1 MKPLNNDNPSCS
13 PISSNC
19 VIWQGPD
26 IACIK
31 LCKGDT
37 VSAVVFKLA
46 TELCAVMD
54 TLNITNYNDALACF
68 NLTPCGP
75 KDFEA
80 LINFILERLCALE
93 KCANC
98 VPSCNTTTNG
108 TTTTP
113 VRSPSLI
120 PGCPDCEIAI
130 APCFYYKNQF
140 GDTITTM
147 QLLDY
152 VYAIGNKVCDI
163 VSQIDIINATLV
175 QFNTRITILENTP
188 PIVYPIPQIVP
199 NCILPSVPTD
209 INIVLDALE
218 AEFCLLEGA
227 TGLPAQIYT
236 ALTYQCVGLD
246 TAAAL
251 GPAGGVMGAI
261 PGWQNPVFNLSDS
274 LTNMWITIC
283 DMRAAIANIQLNCCP
298 TGCDGINLL
307 LQAVVEAGGS
317 TLRVYITG
325 TIPAGFL
332 QCSGLGTLFTI
343 SDSLGGSFT
352 QYLDI
357 ITNLNNPAGIIV
369 GLGSTPV
376 NGSANITVSATA
388 CLTNATTGATCSTGL
403 SFFVNNEAA
412 CPSVIVSSTPTTVG
426 YSATI
431 SSVSGIYTVQ
441 LYDNLGTTLIAQNIV
456 AVTAPFVLTGSFIGL
471 SSSTPYRIRVLITI
485 GESTTTCP
493 FTPVT
498 TAPVTCP
505 PPTEVSASI
514 VVI

>member
-1 MKPLNNDNPSCS
+1 
-13 PISSNC
+13 
-19 VIWQGPD
+19 
-26 IACIK
+26 
-31 LCKGDT
+31 
-37 VSAVVFKLA
+37 
-46 TELCAVMD
+46 
-54 TLNITNYNDALACF
+54 
-68 NLTPCGP
+68 
-75 KDFEA
+75 
-80 LINFILERLCALE
+80 
-93 KCANC
+93 
-98 VPSCNTTTNG
+98 
-108 TTTTP
+108 
-113 VRSPSLI
+113 
-120 PGCPDCEIAI
+120 
-130 APCFYYKNQF
+130 
-140 GDTITTM
+140 M